1 MAIRGMNYNIVQ
13 RETNY
18 PLTWDDK
25 AIDFGSEA
33 EAAHFANECGIRLG
47 VDADFKHQIIYYDG
61 GYISGAA
68 ALTLFLEERL

>member
-33 EAAHFANECGIRLG
+33 EAVHFANEFGIRLG
-47 VDADFKHQIIYYDG
+47 VDAEIKHQILYYDG
-61 GYISGAA
+61 GYISGAE